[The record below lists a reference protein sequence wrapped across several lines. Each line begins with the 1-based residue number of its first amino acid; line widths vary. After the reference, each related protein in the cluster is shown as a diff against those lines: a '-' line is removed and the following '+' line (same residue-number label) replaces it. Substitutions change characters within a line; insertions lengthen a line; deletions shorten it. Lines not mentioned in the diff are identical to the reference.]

1 MGLKTSKESLQPSE
15 IRELQDE
22 GNVDFSSE
30 EIKEWHREYRKS
42 LKSGKKEL
50 TKEEFK
56 KVYNSLFAGDASDFA
71 ENVFRTFDLDQDG
84 KVDFKEFITGL
95 SESGSSKL
103 QRKLRWAFR
112 MYDINGTGYITW
124 EEMRHII
131 AAIFKMTDS
140 VFSQELSTPDK
151 LTDKIFHEFDIDRDG
166 VLGYNEFC
174 EGVARDPFL
183 LHLLEC
189 DPDGSE

>member
-1 MGLKTSKESLQPSE
+1 MKMTELLSVKVNPSPLDSCF
-15 IRELQDE
+15 R
-22 GNVDFSSE
+22 
-30 EIKEWHREYRKS
+30 HREYRKS

-131 AAIFKMTDS
+131 AVSKLA
-140 VFSQELSTPDK
+140 SQ
-151 LTDKIFHEFDIDRDG
+151 
-166 VLGYNEFC
+166 
-174 EGVARDPFL
+174 
-183 LHLLEC
+183 
-189 DPDGSE
+189 